1 MSARKKTG
9 LDFDHFVGGD
19 FNQRSGK
26 PNGGHSLTRG
36 DVRVVQRHGAPDK
49 NGVYQATVEIRDAN
63 GNWHTK
69 TNKSGKPMTIHTMFP
84 ANWSEARIRREVT
97 SAWESKGKKIY
108 PNGKWEAK
116 TPSGIKVEGWLNP
129 RKTAYPIYEP

>member
-1 MSARKKTG
+1 M
-9 LDFDHFVGGD
+9 
-19 FNQRSGK
+19 
-26 PNGGHSLTRG
+26 
-36 DVRVVQRHGAPDK
+36 
-49 NGVYQATVEIRDAN
+49 
-63 GNWHTK
+63 TK
-69 TNKSGKPMTIHTMFP
+69 HTMFP
-84 ANWSEARIRREVT
+84 KDWDEARIRAEVT